1 MFFRLEN
8 RVLFCGRRAVRLW
21 RPILP
26 FRMNKKTPAVRQMGA
41 NMTNEQYYVLMEP
54 YHNACQMM
62 LTRLE
67 VLNHTLYEK
76 TTVCPIHNIQHRMK
90 EKKSIEDKLLRL
102 KLTSSIANARDYLQD
117 VAGIRIICFFVEDI
131 YNLAKAVKRQSDLVI
146 IKERD
151 YISSPKENGYRSF
164 HLVVG
169 VPVYYRDTME
179 YFPVE
184 IQMRTMAMD
193 LWASMEHRV
202 CYKKEMEEAE
212 KQRRHRA
219 FAEYAGLLEELEAQ
233 FEVYNETAGMLE
245 ESPALW

>member
-1 MFFRLEN
+1 
-8 RVLFCGRRAVRLW
+8 
-21 RPILP
+21 
-26 FRMNKKTPAVRQMGA
+26 
-41 NMTNEQYYVLMEP
+41 MTNEQYYMLMEP
-54 YHNACQMM
+54 YQNACQMM

-102 KLTSSIANARDYLQD
+102 KLTSSLTNARDYLQD

-151 YISSPKENGYRSF
+151 YISRPKENGYRSF
-164 HLVVG
+164 HIVVG
-169 VPVYYRDTME
+169 VPVYYRDAME

-202 CYKKEMEEAE
+202 CYKKEMEEEE
-212 KQRRHRA
+212 KLGRRRA
-219 FAEYAGLLEELEAQ
+219 FAEYARLLEELEGK
-233 FEVYNETAGMLE
+233 FEVYNETTGMLE
-245 ESPALW
+245 EAGSLKKCKIVVDKVEPG

>member
-1 MFFRLEN
+1 M
-8 RVLFCGRRAVRLW
+8 
-21 RPILP
+21 
-26 FRMNKKTPAVRQMGA
+26 PALRQMGA
-41 NMTNEQYYVLMEP
+41 TMTTEQYYALMEP

-90 EKKSIEDKLLRL
+90 EKKSIEEKLLRL

-131 YNLAKAVKRQSDLVI
+131 YNLAKAVKRQTDLVI

-151 YISSPKENGYRSF
+151 YISCPKVNGYRSF

-212 KQRRHRA
+212 KQRRRKA
-219 FAEYAGLLEELEAQ
+219 FTEYAGLLEELEKQ
-233 FEVYNETAGMLE
+233 FEIYNETAGILE
-245 ESPALW
+245 ESQVSWESKKNLKRI